1 MSEHALAARTRLIAG
16 LPSPRVLRPRN
27 QDFLTPKEAVAHGT
41 PATQRDRTA
50 AHVPFANFLRY
61 WDYRPSTQW
70 FEHFITVNWN
80 SGDADIEQHVL
91 GKVGSYGSQLS
102 RILAAVDL
110 LVGKLDLSAL
120 PPDQQ
125 KIVVRLQDLASEACG
140 AVTEYRTSH

>member
-1 MSEHALAARTRLIAG
+1 MA
-16 LPSPRVLRPRN
+16 PRQRSAIEQL
-27 QDFLTPKEAVAHGT
+27 LTF
-41 PATQRDRTA
+41 
-50 AHVPFANFLRY
+50 PFANFLRY

-120 PPDQQ
+120 PPEQQ
-125 KIVVRLQDLASEACG
+125 KIVVRLQDVASEARG
-140 AVTEYRTSH
+140 AVTEYRTNH